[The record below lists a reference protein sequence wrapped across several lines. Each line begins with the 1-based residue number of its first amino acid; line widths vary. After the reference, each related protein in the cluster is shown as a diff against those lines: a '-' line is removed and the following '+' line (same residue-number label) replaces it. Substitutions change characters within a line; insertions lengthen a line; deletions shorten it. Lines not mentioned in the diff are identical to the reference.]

1 LCNSWSSLEESL
13 KAIPVDDMVDCVEPS
28 EGLIPLGFKQD
39 FYQRKLNSL
48 NAGIEVSDRNH
59 AHVPL

>member
-1 LCNSWSSLEESL
+1 VCNSWSSLEESL

-48 NAGIEVSDRNH
+48 NAGIEVSD
-59 AHVPL
+59 